1 MPISFTTT
9 EHFPLSREQV
19 FEGLTNLNNA
29 HKWMNGF
36 IRIEPIKGT
45 RIEPGAVWRETRKLY
60 GREATEEFEV
70 TGIIPNREINL
81 RVDGSKGTSKKGIF
95 IFQYILNDNNN
106 GTDVTLNGEVQGLK
120 GITALVFKLFSGSF
134 KKACVKD
141 LVNLR
146 TYLTKQ
152 A

>member
-1 MPISFTTT
+1 MPISFSTT

-70 TGIIPNREINL
+70 TAIIPNREINL